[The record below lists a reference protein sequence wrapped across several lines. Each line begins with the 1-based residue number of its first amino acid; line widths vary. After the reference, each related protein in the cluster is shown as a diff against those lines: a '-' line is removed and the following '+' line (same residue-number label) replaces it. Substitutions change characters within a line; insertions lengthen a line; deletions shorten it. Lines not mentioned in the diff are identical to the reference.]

1 MDRWDVLIES
11 LFDDWD
17 REIGDQGTLSE
28 IKKKIA
34 DAKAEAG
41 SDYYMSNDVEETS
54 EERIAEFRKHL
65 IRALGEHLEKFADNK
80 TSYELMLTYLKQDE

>member
-34 DAKAEAG
+34 EAKAEAG
-41 SDYYMSNDVEETS
+41 SDYYMRDDEEEAP
-54 EERIAEFRKHL
+54 EERMEDFHEHL
-65 IRALGEHLEKFADNK
+65 IQAVERHLEEFPDNK
-80 TSYELMLTYLKQDE
+80 TSYELMLTYLKQDR

>member
-34 DAKAEAG
+34 DAKTEAG
-41 SDYYMSNDVEETS
+41 SDYYMSNEVEETS

-65 IRALGEHLEKFADNK
+65 IQALEEHIEEFTDDT
-80 TSYELMLTYLKQDE
+80 TSYERMLTYLTKDG

>member
-34 DAKAEAG
+34 DAKTEAG
-41 SDYYMSNDVEETS
+41 SDYYKGDDDTGRAHGTSTSNDPSPGVTPR
-54 EERIAEFRKHL
+54 RIHR
-65 IRALGEHLEKFADNK
+65 
-80 TSYELMLTYLKQDE
+80 